1 MFGSSLRGDVLMMD
15 LDTVVLEMPAEPR
28 DTTVL
33 RDFTEPMVMG
43 SGLMYVREAD
53 RVRVWDAWMR
63 DTAKHMR
70 DNRTWPKW
78 GDQGFLQD
86 HLGHCAKWGTEV
98 RSYKVHCRD
107 GVPKGTKVVCFHGK
121 PRPWHV
127 AADWIPRMVD
137 A

>member
-1 MFGSSLRGDVLMMD
+1 MFGPSLCGDVLMMD
-15 LDTVVLEMPAEPR
+15 LDTVVLEMPPEPR

-53 RVRVWDAWMR
+53 RARVWDAWIK
-63 DTAKHMR
+63 DPAKHMR

-86 HLGHCAKWGTEV
+86 HLGRCAKWGSEV
-98 RSYKVHCRD
+98 HSYKVHCRD